1 MRFSAPTALLALSA
15 IGVSG
20 GRTASAFSSASP
32 SARKGAAFCPAS
44 SASVLLAAAYDAA
57 ATVDT
62 AASTASPNVN
72 ILIERA
78 KDIVYNKSGFYS
90 RYDSEVFSEDFVFRG
105 PYIGPLNK
113 RDYLDT
119 MDAFGI
125 HNAFPDISPN
135 AWGFSIDPKDPYRV
149 WFMVRNTGTFNGT
162 PLAPGTLNFQPN
174 GAQLEGCPETFSII
188 FDEEQKMKY
197 LSVGYVADRFEGNT
211 DGKGAA
217 VGIFNVIGL
226 PFPKVGPVLKFVQY
240 FATEIIRQ
248 PPLSY
253 STDVPDWWTDN
264 RKASD
269 GYL

>member
-1 MRFSAPTALLALSA
+1 MRIGASTALFALSA
-15 IGVSG
+15 VGISG
-20 GRTASAFSSASP
+20 GRTASAFSSASS
-32 SARKGAAFCPAS
+32 SARRCTAFCPAS
-44 SASVLLAAAYDAA
+44 SASVLLATAYDSAEMA
-57 ATVDT
+57 DT
-62 AASTASPNVN
+62 AASSASPNAN
-72 ILIERA
+72 ILVDRA

-90 RYDSEVFSEDFVFRG
+90 KYDSDVFSEDFVFRG
-105 PYIGPLNK
+105 PYIGPLNR

-125 HNAFPDISPN
+125 YNAFPDISPN
-135 AWGFSIDPKDPYRV
+135 AWGFSIDPKDPNRV
-149 WFMVRNTGTFNGT
+149 WFMVRNTGTFNGS

-174 GAQLEGCPETFSII
+174 GAKLEGCPETFSII
-188 FDEEQKMKY
+188 FNEDRKVKY

-217 VGIFNVIGL
+217 VGIFHVIGL

-240 FATEIIRQ
+240 FASEIIRQ

-253 STDVPDWWTDN
+253 STDVPEWWTDN